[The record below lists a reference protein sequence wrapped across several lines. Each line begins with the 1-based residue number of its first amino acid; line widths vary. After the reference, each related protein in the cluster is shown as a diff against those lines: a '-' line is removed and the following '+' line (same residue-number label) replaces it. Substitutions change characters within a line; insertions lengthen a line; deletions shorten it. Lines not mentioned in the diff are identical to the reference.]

1 MIFRNP
7 LKLKV
12 FLRPGHTDMRKSWNG
27 LYSLIK
33 EELKRDPFSESMFV
47 FSGHSRKL
55 IKIFYWDGNG
65 FCIWQKK
72 LEKCSFAWPDI
83 NSKKVEIS
91 RKELQ
96 WLLTG
101 IDFRKEHSILTFSNK
116 S

>member
-7 LKLKV
+7 LKLKIY
-12 FLRPGHTDMRKSWNG
+12 LRTGYTDMRKSWNG

-33 EELKRDPFSESMFV
+33 EELRKDPLSESMFV

-55 IKIFYWDGNG
+55 LKIFYWDGNG

-72 LEKCSFAWPDI
+72 LEKGSFAWPD
-83 NSKKVEIS
+83 SSFKKVEIS
-91 RKELQ
+91 RKELH

-101 IDFRKEHSILTFSNK
+101 IDFRKEHRILTFSNK
-116 S
+116 E